1 MKYGLKVRKVIKL
14 NPKGQFK
21 INGGHVESSG
31 SNNSRLTSCGQSTV
45 TVKGMQATTY
55 TVNDYVSSGG
65 AKAFIC
71 SPSGASVVKNTSGQ
85 SINVEPDGN
94 IRYAD
99 F

>member
-1 MKYGLKVRKVIKL
+1 
-14 NPKGQFK
+14 
-21 INGGHVESSG
+21 
-31 SNNSRLTSCGQSTV
+31 
-45 TVKGMQATTY
+45 MQATTY

-71 SPSGASVVKNTSGQ
+71 SPSGASAVKNASGQ